1 MSYLHGFSIFDI
13 KNSKISINYYNPDYL
28 VQNSYDIDFSKDG
41 RFLFMGI
48 QEYGLRIFDVSDLN
62 NIKIALQPS
71 DRKETR
77 GFAIDNTRNLIYLA
91 TLYEYISIYNYT
103 NLYFSIPD
111 KITYITINNIQNYLY
126 ERILYVEAE

>member
-1 MSYLHGFSIFDI
+1 
-13 KNSKISINYYNPDYL
+13 
-28 VQNSYDIDFSKDG
+28 
-41 RFLFMGI
+41 MGI

-62 NIKIALQPS
+62 NIKIALQAT

-103 NLYFSIPD
+103 NLYFSIPE
-111 KITYITINNIQNYLY
+111 KITYITINNI
-126 ERILYVEAE
+126 